1 MEYEADRI
9 FEISLAKFDR
19 SKTSRKQSST
29 SSKLHR
35 NLLVTSVLKAI
46 TTDSS
51 SGNESLMDY
60 RESKIIDMD
69 LDEANYDMVNQERCQ
84 PIKANRTCTGSKA
97 QNGYEWRPRVCGGE
111 CSCDIGSEHSSAAK
125 ACQLSGIHKELST
138 VDVMLDCSSPDSDKE
153 TCENIQSVLPEQEIR
168 KNLTT
173 KRPRD
178 SSSDMNPMPRPNK
191 IFKAYDSCNHIKTND
206 AHNMSTLENLFR
218 DGFNELVEQNNMD
231 RPNSS
236 IHSFMTFPLVTVM
249 AC

>member
-51 SGNESLMDY
+51 SGSGSLMEY

-69 LDEANYDMVNQERCQ
+69 LDEANYDMVNQERCL
-84 PIKANRTCTGSKA
+84 PIKANRTCTGSKV
-97 QNGYEWRPRVCGGE
+97 QNGYEWRPRVCGE
-111 CSCDIGSEHSSAAK
+111 CNCDIDCEHSSAAK
-125 ACQLSGIHKELST
+125 VCQLSGISRELST
-138 VDVMLDCSSPDSDKE
+138 VEVMLDSARPDSDKE
-153 TCENIQSVLPEQEIR
+153 TCENIQTVLPEQEIR

-178 SSSDMNPMPRPNK
+178 SSSDMSHMPRPNK
-191 IFKAYDSCNHIKTND
+191 IFKAYDSCNHIKSND
-206 AHNMSTLENLFR
+206 AHTMSALENLFR

-231 RPNSS
+231 RPGAS